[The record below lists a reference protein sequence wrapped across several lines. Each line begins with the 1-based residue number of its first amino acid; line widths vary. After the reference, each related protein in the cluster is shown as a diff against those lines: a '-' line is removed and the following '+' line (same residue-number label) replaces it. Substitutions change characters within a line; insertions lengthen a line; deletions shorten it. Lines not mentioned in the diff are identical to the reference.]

1 MVGIAHGVCSTIDAD
16 GAAILDIEHN
26 QILTLNATGAYVW
39 EKMRHGQTAE
49 EIVRDLSHETGA
61 DPLLVSED
69 VRAFVE
75 QLVQKRLLRS

>member
-1 MVGIAHGVCSTIDAD
+1 MVEIAHGVCSTIDAD

-39 EKMRHGQTAE
+39 KKMQHGQTTE
-49 EIVRDLSHETGA
+49 EIVRSLSQETGA
-61 DPLLVSED
+61 DPLLVAED

-75 QLVQKRLLRS
+75 QLVQKCLLRT